1 MKRGSTKSKKDNSRM
16 MMIIIR
22 IRIYSLANLV
32 ALPSVV
38 VVVGEILFNE
48 RSNCL
53 ND

>member
-1 MKRGSTKSKKDNSRM
+1 MKRGSTKSKKDKSTM

-22 IRIYSLANLV
+22 RRIYSLANLV
-32 ALPSVV
+32 VLPS